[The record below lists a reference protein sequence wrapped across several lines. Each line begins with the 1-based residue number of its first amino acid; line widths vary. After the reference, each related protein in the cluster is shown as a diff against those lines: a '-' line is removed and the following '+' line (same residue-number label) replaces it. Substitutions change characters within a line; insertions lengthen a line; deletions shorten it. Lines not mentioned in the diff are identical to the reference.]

1 VCCIYYRA
9 YSKNHIIGACIV
21 AAAVLLS
28 ITPPLR
34 DAVAYIAT
42 NHSQS
47 QVQSQTHGAQQ
58 QVQQQSQQ
66 SHANR
71 LNGLRGIGSYSDVAA
86 EGLNTVV
93 FALSAIPAV
102 ACQLYKERA
111 IGAYG
116 LPVDPQHLN
125 MWLGLFQFLLL
136 VLTCPVAYHLQV
148 SCLKTSTISVLQQ
161 RIAHF
166 E

>member
-1 VCCIYYRA
+1 
-9 YSKNHIIGACIV
+9 
-21 AAAVLLS
+21 VLLS

-34 DAVAYIAT
+34 DAVAHLVTA

-47 QVQSQTHGAQQ
+47 QTQSQSHGAQQ
-58 QVQQQSQQ
+58 QVQQQSQR
-66 SHANR
+66 SHTNR
-71 LNGLRGIGSYSDVAA
+71 LDGLRGIATYSDVAA

-111 IGAYG
+111 ISAYG

-148 SCLKTSTISVLQQ
+148 RCLESSTFNQCTSST
-161 RIAHF
+161 
-166 E
+166 